1 MDVLEPDV
9 TEGPSPKSK
18 ARRQRF
24 FRPEGR
30 PGPSRWRRVTPF
42 GVFLVAFV
50 LMAGAATA
58 AGFAQFVPMG
68 SRVTPWIS
76 MGLSGG
82 AVMCTIAAVV
92 MGRRG

>member
-9 TEGPSPKSK
+9 TEGPSAEPK
-18 ARRQRF
+18 RRRRF
-24 FRPEGR
+24 LRPQGR
-30 PGPSRWRRVTPF
+30 PGSSRWGRVTPF
-42 GVFLVAFV
+42 GVFVAAFV

-58 AGFAQFVPMG
+58 AGFAQFVPTG
-68 SRVTPWIS
+68 ARLTPWIS
-76 MGLSGG
+76 IGLSVG